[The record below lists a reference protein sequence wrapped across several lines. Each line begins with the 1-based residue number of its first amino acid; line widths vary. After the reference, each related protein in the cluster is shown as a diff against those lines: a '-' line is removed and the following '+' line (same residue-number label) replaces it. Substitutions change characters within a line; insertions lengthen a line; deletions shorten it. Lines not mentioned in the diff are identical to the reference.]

1 MIRTLYDV
9 TKIKSISQS
18 DIHRFS
24 YENRGHIGYT
34 IKNISSKEEKGK
46 ESFNNYADDY
56 VFNILRAIVTNTYL
70 SFCKS
75 YGIISEFAVTRS
87 LAFLGGDFV
96 AGKYQRILSE

>member
-1 MIRTLYDV
+1 MQ
-9 TKIKSISQS
+9 IKTVDTDSRR
-18 DIHRFS
+18 D
-24 YENRGHIGYT
+24 
-34 IKNISSKEEKGK
+34 
-46 ESFNNYADDY
+46 FNNYADDY

-70 SFCKS
+70 PFCKS